1 MALIDVVKC
10 EVNDTEFVYKFPS
23 DDLRLGT
30 QLVVYTAQTAF
41 FVKGGKV
48 HDAFEAGTHTLKS
61 ENIPILNKLLNL
73 PFGSN
78 SPFKAEVWFINQIS
92 KLDIKWGTPT
102 AIQLEDPRYNVI
114 VPVRAFGQYGIRVK
128 DPRLFLETLIGN
140 MTSFSA
146 EKIEQYFK
154 GKVLAQLSTL
164 ITQKIAQ
171 DNVSILDINAHL
183 MDMSEHCNTQL
194 NFTFNKYGIDIIEF
208 SFMSINAPQDDPS
221 IVKLK
226 EAKDLAARMK
236 ITGKD
241 VYQMERS
248 FDVMQAAAQNE
259 GGGAGAMVGM
269 GAGLGVGLGVGGQ
282 MGNMFGQTMNTNP
295 QAQQAQPIQQPA
307 QAMPPP
313 LPQEAVYFVC
323 INNQQQGGFNFQA
336 VTNLIAQGQVN
347 ADTLVWKQ
355 GMPTWA
361 KINTLQE
368 FSGHTPPPLPPIT

>member
-10 EVNDTEFVYKFPS
+10 DVNDEEFVYKFPS

-30 QLVVYTAQTAF
+30 QLVVYPAQTAF
-41 FVKGGKV
+41 FVRGGAV
-48 HDAFEAGTHTLKS
+48 LDEFQAGTHTLKS
-61 ENIPILNKLLNL
+61 ANIPLLNKLINI

-102 AIQLEDPRYNVI
+102 PIQLEDPRYNVI
-114 VPVRAFGQYGIRVK
+114 VPVRAFGQYGIKVRE
-128 DPRLFLETLIGN
+128 PRLFLETLIGN
-140 MTSFSA
+140 MTSFTA

-154 GKVLAQLSTL
+154 GKVLSQLSTL

-171 DNVSILDINAHL
+171 NNVSILDINAHL
-183 MDMSEHCNTQL
+183 IDMSEYCNTQL
-194 NFTFNKYGIDIIEF
+194 NSTFNKYGIEVIEF
-208 SFMSINAPQDDPS
+208 SFISVNVPQDDPS

-259 GGGAGAMVGM
+259 GGGMM
-269 GAGLGVGLGVGGQ
+269 NLGAGLGAGLGVGGQ
-282 MGNMFGQTMNTNP
+282 MGNMFAQTMNTNP
-295 QAQQAQPIQQPA
+295 MA
-307 QAMPPP
+307 PPP
-313 LPQEAVYFVC
+313 LPQEPSYFLHL
-323 INNQQQGGFNFQA
+323 NNQQQGGFNFQMVA
-336 VTNLIAQGQVN
+336 NLITQGQVN
-347 ADTLVWKQ
+347 ADTLIWKQ
-355 GMPTWA
+355 GMPNWI
-361 KINTLQE
+361 KISTLQE
-368 FSGHTPPPLPPIT
+368 FINSFGGQTPPPLPPNP

>member
-10 EVNDTEFVYKFPS
+10 EVNDEEFVYKFPS

-30 QLVVYTAQTAF
+30 QLVVYPAQTAF

-48 HDAFEAGTHTLKS
+48 LDEFQSGTQTLKS
-61 ENIPILNKLLNL
+61 ENIPLLNKLINL

-102 AIQLEDPRYNVI
+102 PIQLEDPRYNVI

-128 DPRLFLETLIGN
+128 EPRLFLETLIGN

-171 DNVSILDINAHL
+171 NNVSILDINAHL
-183 MDMSEHCNTQL
+183 IDMSEYCNTQL
-194 NFTFNKYGIDIIEF
+194 NGTFNKYGIEIIEF
-208 SFMSINAPQDDPS
+208 SFISVNVPQDDPS

-259 GGGAGAMVGM
+259 GGGMM
-269 GAGLGVGLGVGGQ
+269 NIGAGLGAGLGVGGQ
-282 MGNMFGQTMNTNP
+282 MGNMFAHTMNTNS
-295 QAQQAQPIQQPA
+295 
-307 QAMPPP
+307 MTPPP
-313 LPQEAVYFVC
+313 LPQEPSYFLYF
-323 INNQQQGGFNFQA
+323 NNQQQGGFNFQT
-336 VTNLIAQGQVN
+336 VTNLITQGQVN
-347 ADTLVWKQ
+347 VNTLVWKQ
-355 GMPTWA
+355 GMPNWA
-361 KINTLQE
+361 KISTLQE
-368 FSGHTPPPLPPIT
+368 FINSFVGQTPPPLPPNI

>member
-10 EVNDTEFVYKFPS
+10 EVNSEEFVYKFPS

-30 QLVVYTAQTAF
+30 QLVVYTAQTAL

-48 HDAFEAGTHTLKS
+48 YDEFQAGTHTLKS
-61 ENIPILNKLLNL
+61 ENIPMLNKLINL

-78 SPFKAEVWFINQIS
+78 SPFKAEVWFVNQIS

-102 AIQLEDPRYNVI
+102 AIQLEDPRYNII
-114 VPVRAFGQYGIRVK
+114 VPVRAFGQYGIK
-128 DPRLFLETLIGN
+128 IKEPRLFLETLIGN
-140 MTSFSA
+140 MTSFTA

-154 GKVLAQLSTL
+154 GKVLAQLNTL
-164 ITQKIAQ
+164 ITQKIAK

-183 MDMSEHCNTQL
+183 LDMSEHCNTQL
-194 NFTFNKYGIDIIEF
+194 NATFNKYGIEVVEF
-208 SFMSINAPQDDPS
+208 SFMSINVPQDDPS

-226 EAKDLAARMK
+226 EAKDLSARLK
-236 ITGKD
+236 VTGRD

-282 MGNMFGQTMNTNP
+282 MGNMFGQQMNTNP
-295 QAQQAQPIQQPA
+295 TA
-307 QAMPPP
+307 PPP
-313 LPQEAVYFVC
+313 LPQEPVYFLHF
-323 INNQQQGGFNFQA
+323 NNQQQGGFNFQA
-336 VTNLIAQGQVN
+336 VINLISQGQVN
-347 ADTLVWKQ
+347 ADTLAWKQ
-355 GMPTWA
+355 GMPAWE
-361 KINTLQE
+361 KIGTLQE
-368 FSGHTPPPLPPIT
+368 FINSFGGQTPPPLPPNV